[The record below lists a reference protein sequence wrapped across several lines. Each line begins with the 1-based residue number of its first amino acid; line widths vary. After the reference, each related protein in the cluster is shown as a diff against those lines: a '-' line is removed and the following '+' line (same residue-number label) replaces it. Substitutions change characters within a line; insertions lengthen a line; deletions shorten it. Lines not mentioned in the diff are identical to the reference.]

1 MYTDFIEAHDGPI
14 LSRLEK
20 LQLRAIY
27 IIVKEGSVTESLRLK
42 IRWSWISSNC
52 CTDVV
57 PLPKEKPAT
66 VITKLIITV
75 TISSNLIGASAALY
89 FTNHSVQV

>member
-1 MYTDFIEAHDGPI
+1 MIG

-27 IIVKEGSVTESLRLK
+27 HVNVTEDSDLK
-42 IRWSWISSNC
+42 AADPVFSSTSC
-52 CTDVV
+52 ADVV

-66 VITKLIITV
+66 VITKLIITD
-75 TISSNLIGASAALY
+75 TISSNVIGASAALY